1 MWNFIK
7 TEFNRIMNT
16 NVPTKETST
25 KSHQPWITTECKRLI
40 RKKNRWFKL
49 AKASNS
55 GKVWKTYRE
64 MKKQCQRTCRQT
76 HDRYLSDIVHD
87 DKTNKK
93 LYRYIKSK
101 KTENIGISDL
111 KDKNN
116 LLVTDPLK
124 KAEMIHEQYNS
135 VFSDPTPKIDPKLPE
150 KDRLPSLGQIRVK
163 SQGIL
168 KLLLSIDPNK
178 ASGPDNVP
186 GKFLNICG
194 YEIADIY
201 KVLFQASLD
210 QGVVPPDWKEA
221 NVTPLYKN
229 KGDKTMPENYR
240 PISLTSLTCKLLEHV
255 VHSNIMTHLDKY
267 NVLDKEQHGF
277 RKYSSCVTQLISTL
291 DDFAT
296 CLKNKEQI
304 DAILLDFSKA
314 FDKVDHEGLLLKLEH
329 LGIRNSLFYW
339 IRSFLVGRKQRVVV
353 EGVASEPSDVLSGVP
368 QGTVLGPLF
377 FLIYINDIAQGLSKG
392 TVLKLFAD
400 DSLLYRV
407 IKSPRDREI
416 LQRDLDLLQNWE
428 KKWKMEFHPGKCQHM
443 KITNKKD
450 PLPSNYFIHGV
461 PISIT
466 DSAKYLGV
474 VIDAKLKWKQ
484 HYSEILKKCNGTLA
498 FIRRN
503 LNKAPKNIKA
513 GCYTALVRPRA
524 EYASAVWDPHH
535 QVDIQSIEKIQKR
548 AARFVTGN
556 YKLESG
562 NTEFNLNQLNWP
574 SLEERRLQ
582 TKLGIFQKARLKQ
595 IDIPTDH
602 LEFKSRPTRQGG
614 EGQTYQ
620 KFYSGIDSHRFSF
633 YPHTSNL
640 WNKLPLNVRLETN
653 IDLFKSEVNKIDL
666 VSLKN

>member
-1 MWNFIK
+1 M
-7 TEFNRIMNT
+7 
-16 NVPTKETST
+16 
-25 KSHQPWITTECKRLI
+25 
-40 RKKNRWFKL
+40 
-49 AKASNS
+49 
-55 GKVWKTYRE
+55 
-64 MKKQCQRTCRQT
+64 
-76 HDRYLSDIVHD
+76 
-87 DKTNKK
+87 
-93 LYRYIKSK
+93 
-101 KTENIGISDL
+101 
-111 KDKNN
+111 
-116 LLVTDPLK
+116 
-124 KAEMIHEQYNS
+124 
-135 VFSDPTPKIDPKLPE
+135 
-150 KDRLPSLGQIRVK
+150 
-163 SQGIL
+163 
-168 KLLLSIDPNK
+168 
-178 ASGPDNVP
+178 
-186 GKFLNICG
+186 
-194 YEIADIY
+194 
-201 KVLFQASLD
+201 
-210 QGVVPPDWKEA
+210 
-221 NVTPLYKN
+221 
-229 KGDKTMPENYR
+229 
-240 PISLTSLTCKLLEHV
+240 
-255 VHSNIMTHLDKY
+255 
-267 NVLDKEQHGF
+267 
-277 RKYSSCVTQLISTL
+277 
-291 DDFAT
+291 
-296 CLKNKEQI
+296 
-304 DAILLDFSKA
+304 
-314 FDKVDHEGLLLKLEH
+314 
-329 LGIRNSLFYW
+329 
-339 IRSFLVGRKQRVVV
+339 VV
-353 EGVASEPSDVLSGVP
+353 EGVASEPSSVLSGVP

-377 FLIYINDIAQGLSKG
+377 FLVYINDIAQGLSKG
-392 TVLKLFAD
+392 TVLKLFDD

-535 QVDIQSIEKIQKR
+535 QVDIQNIEKIQKR

-620 KFYSGIDSHRFSF
+620 KFYSGIDSHRYSF
-633 YPHTSNL
+633 YPHTTNL

-653 IDLFKSEVNKIDL
+653 IDIFKSEVNKIDL